1 MKILMT
7 CTLVCL
13 FSISSVYADSAI
25 KPDEEIVLFPSNA
38 FQKKDKISWK
48 VIIHGWVFEPVS
60 DIKRVFTQLFQLK
73 PKTVSEKNCTSNDP
87 DIFW

>member
-13 FSISSVYADSAI
+13 FSISFVYADSAI
-25 KPDEEIVLFPSNA
+25 KPDEEIVFFPGNA
-38 FQKKDKISWK
+38 FQKKDKRSWK

-60 DIKRVFTQLFQLK
+60 LNWWAMPTL
-73 PKTVSEKNCTSNDP
+73 P
-87 DIFW
+87 DW